1 MPQRH
6 IRIVERVLTRLK
18 LKQLRLLIAVD
29 QHRSILH
36 ASKALN
42 LSQPAATKMIKDL
55 EIDFEVQLFERTNRG
70 MIPTV
75 FGETLIRHGKLIF
88 AQISNAA
95 QELDDLSEGSSGRLV
110 IGTLLAAAPTLLP
123 VAIEKTVKERPNV
136 TIKLV
141 EGTNEVLMPALK
153 TGELDMVVG
162 RLPTHRHRAD
172 LHQIPLFNEK
182 IILVARHGHPLSEE
196 RGLSLSDLARYG
208 WILPPTET
216 SLRRQLDQMFVA
228 EEDFSPP
235 TIIESVSFLT
245 NRSLLAQTDFIGVMP
260 EHVPSQEIGT
270 KSLARLDCKLALEG
284 GPVGIS
290 YRGDANL
297 SPVAASFVRTL
308 KETSI
313 DAVQM

>member
-36 ASKALN
+36 ASKAMN

-55 EIDFEVQLFERTNRG
+55 ELDFEVQLFERTNRG
-70 MIPTV
+70 MVPTV

-95 QELDDLSEGSSGRLV
+95 QELDDLTEGSSGRLV

-123 VAIEKTVKERPNV
+123 VAIEQTVRERPNV
-136 TIKLV
+136 AVKLV

-162 RLPTHRHRAD
+162 RLPTHRHRTG
-172 LHQIPLFNEK
+172 LQQISLYNEK
-182 IILVARHGHPLSEE
+182 IIVVARPGHPLAG
-196 RGLSLSDLARYG
+196 RTGLSFEDLSDYG
-208 WILPPTET
+208 WILPPVET
-216 SLRRQLDQMFVA
+216 SLRRQLDQMFLA
-228 EEDFSPP
+228 EGQFTPP
-235 TIIESVSFLT
+235 TVIESVSFLT

-260 EHVPSQEIGT
+260 EHVPTQEIKT
-270 KSLARLDCKLALEG
+270 KSLIRLACNLPLEG

-290 YRGDANL
+290 YRGDTNS
-297 SPVAASFVRTL
+297 SPVASMFIRTL
-308 KETSI
+308 RDIAEET
-313 DAVQM
+313 QRK